1 MRAAAGLLALAAC
14 TAAGPAPRAGS
25 RAAAEVVAAP
35 GPATAAPAAPAAATA
50 TAKPRGEPFR
60 RDGDVAAQVDALT
73 FWGFSADGQRFAF
86 ETFYAGPGGARCEG
100 EVDLFIVDVAR
111 DAYVPGGH
119 VELKHRDPEGE
130 PCDPPDLRAAMDAR
144 RGALLEAHGIV
155 VGAFVPPAAPIPIG
169 DDRVDIFLVDL
180 ARGRSGFL
188 DIDVLD
194 GGRERAH
201 EGAGAGFKLTLTVG
215 ERPIVVEPGARRRP
229 YVWDYDPGRGLVFVS
244 PDGRGAAFLTAT
256 IALSYEGDR
265 TSFMAN
271 GVRLPDP

>member
-1 MRAAAGLLALAAC
+1 MRAATGLLALAAC

-25 RAAAEVVAAP
+25 RPAAEVVAAP
-35 GPATAAPAAPAAATA
+35 GPTTAATTAVTPPAAAT
-50 TAKPRGEPFR
+50 RGEPFR
-60 RDGDVAAQVDALT
+60 REGDVAAQVDALT

-100 EVDLFIVDVAR
+100 EVDLFVVDVAR

-119 VELKHRDPEGE
+119 VEIKHRDPEGE
-130 PCDPPDLRAAMDAR
+130 PCDPPDLRAAMEAR
-144 RGALLEAHGIV
+144 RAGLLEAQGIV
-155 VGAFVPPAAPIPIG
+155 VGAFAPPAAPIPIG

-180 ARGRSGFL
+180 ARGRTGSL

-215 ERPIVVEPGARRRP
+215 GRSIVVEPGARRRP

-244 PDGRGAAFLTAT
+244 PDGRNAAFLTAT